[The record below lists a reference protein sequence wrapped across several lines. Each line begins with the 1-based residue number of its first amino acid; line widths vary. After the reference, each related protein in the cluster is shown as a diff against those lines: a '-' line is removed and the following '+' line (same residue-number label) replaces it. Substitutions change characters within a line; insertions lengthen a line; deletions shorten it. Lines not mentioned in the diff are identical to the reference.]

1 MCHNS
6 SSCVCAPSS
15 RVCIGLAEAGARRGE
30 SLLILSSHMPP
41 FASFR
46 PGKKKAWRPS
56 IRCSCQYK
64 PVQNNRLW
72 VPPSQSKRKLGLDG
86 HHRPPPMNLS
96 HRRSRCRRRSRH
108 RSQIP
113 SIQGRLR
120 GRGTAK
126 VSTHHFDKVLGGVV
140 SLQLVAKESEG
151 IEAWW

>member
-15 RVCIGLAEAGARRGE
+15 RVCIGLAGE
-30 SLLILSSHMPP
+30 SLLSYPP
-41 FASFR
+41 YAAFR
-46 PGKKKAWRPS
+46 QFSTRQKKGWRPS

-86 HHRPPPMNLS
+86 HHRPMNLS

-108 RSQIP
+108 RRQIP